1 MNKTILIS
9 TLLIIL
15 ASCSSEHNEEVAQ
28 DKEELTTI
36 TKAEDRNDL
45 ISPEDMKLKEAGENF
60 LKENAARAAINTT
73 ESGLQYEIIQ
83 EGTGGR
89 PNETH
94 TITAHYTGMLIDGK
108 VFDSSVERNEP
119 LIFKTDQVIKGWG
132 EGLQLMNKGAKYK
145 FYIPYTLAY
154 QAQGIPDVIPP
165 YSTLIFEVEL
175 LDFK

>member
-1 MNKTILIS
+1 MNKTILI
-9 TLLIIL
+9 TVLLGML
-15 ASCSSEHNEEVAQ
+15 ASCSSEHNEEAAQ

-45 ISPEDMKLKEAGENF
+45 ISEEDRKLKEAGENF
-60 LKENAARAAINTT
+60 LKENSARATVNTT

-83 EGTGGR
+83 EGTGPR
-89 PNETH
+89 PNESH
-94 TITAHYTGMLIDGK
+94 TLTAHYTGMLIDGS

-119 LIFKTDQVIKGWG
+119 LVFKTDQVIKGRG

-145 FYIPYTLAY
+145 FYIPYALAY
-154 QAQGIPDVIPP
+154 QAGGIPDVIPP